1 MRHVTRLFAL
11 AIFVVTFAGCGD
23 PPNHLEGSISSNVS
37 LDFDETRLI
46 RYPDLAVQL
55 EYLKVIETGSD
66 VVAKI
71 VFDTPAGGVKNG
83 EPIDLLAHD
92 GVVER
97 IVAAGDTFP
106 PMDTGTLTFD
116 EGGSAPG
123 PASGSFAVTFDN
135 GRTLNGQFDVELE
148 DVDL

>member
-1 MRHVTRLFAL
+1 MRHAIRLFAL
-11 AIFVVTFAGCGD
+11 ANLVVTVAACGD

-71 VFDTPAGGVKNG
+71 VFDTPEGGVKAG
-83 EPIDLLAHD
+83 EPIDLLEHD

-106 PMDTGTLTFD
+106 AMDTGTLTFD
-116 EGGSAPG
+116 EGGDAPG
-123 PASGSFAVTFDN
+123 PASGNFAVTFDN
-135 GRTLNGQFDVELE
+135 GRTLNGQFQVELE